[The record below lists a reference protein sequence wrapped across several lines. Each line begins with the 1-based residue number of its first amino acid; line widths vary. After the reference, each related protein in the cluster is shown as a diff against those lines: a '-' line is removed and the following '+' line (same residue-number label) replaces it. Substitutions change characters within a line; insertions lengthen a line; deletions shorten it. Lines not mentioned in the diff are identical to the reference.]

1 MLYYLICLSFLKYRF
16 DGFRSLS
23 MCSQLYIFVSE
34 ITRIPTSFSKI
45 SYRFHFRW
53 KKYESG
59 GAFSRS
65 FPTVF
70 IPVPEWSESLRD
82 DGKKDKSCNSSC
94 QSALLTII
102 QEEGYWLAP
111 VPLPAEWFRRNRHLF
126 RTSALIEIMRDWSRR
141 NQSRNTLSYASMCKL
156 SRRERTFS
164 ILTGTCPM
172 HSWLPTCAGAP
183 KRKKGKQL
191 LT

>member
-1 MLYYLICLSFLKYRF
+1 MFIVFEISFWWVSIVIDVFSTVYFRF
-16 DGFRSLS
+16 WNY
-23 MCSQLYIFVSE
+23 QNTEVIFKNIV
-34 ITRIPTSFSKI
+34 SFS
-45 SYRFHFRW
+45 FPM

-59 GAFSRS
+59 GAFHRS
-65 FPTVF
+65 FPTIF

-126 RTSALIEIMRDWSRR
+126 RTSARYRDNARLVA
-141 NQSRNTLSYASMCKL
+141 QKPIAQHPIIC
-156 SRRERTFS
+156 
-164 ILTGTCPM
+164 
-172 HSWLPTCAGAP
+172 
-183 KRKKGKQL
+183 
-191 LT
+191 